1 MPAEA
6 KRPWNL
12 LKNPGDFKAFMG
24 NTKNKS
30 LVEKYVHGNT
40 SNKTKTE
47 INHKN
52 SQNKREGL

>member
-6 KRPWNL
+6 KRPWKL

-30 LVEKYVHGNT
+30 LLEKYVIT
-40 SNKTKTE
+40 SMTWVN
-47 INHKN
+47 
-52 SQNKREGL
+52 R